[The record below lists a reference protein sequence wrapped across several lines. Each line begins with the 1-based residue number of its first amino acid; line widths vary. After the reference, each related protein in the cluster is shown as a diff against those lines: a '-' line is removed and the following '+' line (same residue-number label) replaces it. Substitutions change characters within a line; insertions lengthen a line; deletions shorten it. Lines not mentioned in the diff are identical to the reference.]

1 MEINK
6 MKKISRKNLA
16 KIAEIAM
23 FGLGFYLIAR
33 CCGSG
38 IYNGRLILG
47 LVLFVGSFY
56 LEHKNSK

>member
-6 MKKISRKNLA
+6 MKKISRKSLA

-23 FGLGFYLIAR
+23 FGLGFYLICR
-33 CCGSG
+33 CCGDG

-47 LVLFVGSFY
+47 LVLFVGYFY
-56 LEHKNSK
+56 LEYKNSK